1 MLHSRSGES
10 LGCWA
15 LALLVCGWAA
25 GADGRSEHRR
35 RFVPALYLGR
45 APAMPAVYWSSSQ
58 KVNWKSWP
66 ERMSTPP
73 GKRRAKRRSESIAPP
88 QGSVPSRHL
97 SCCFWSTPVAWAKPV
112 QVRPLASSN
121 RFRLGSPDGSRRPD
135 KRSEPDVAQ
144 LTLDGEERVRDLL
157 VIKGQGPGLAE
168 AVLPRDGDGRNL
180 AVQGSE

>member
-66 ERMSTPP
+66 ERMSKAACEAQE
-73 GKRRAKRRSESIAPP
+73 GEHC
-88 QGSVPSRHL
+88 PSAGL
-97 SCCFWSTPVAWAKPV
+97 GALSTPELLLLVYAGGLGEAV

-157 VIKGQGPGLAE
+157 VIEGQGPAPGLAE